1 MHHTSLNRSLCK
13 TLPLKNSDTL
23 LDMSPTSK
31 DQIGDALLIVAIILM
46 VVGAALVIF
55 QSYKE
60 TGLYIGTSGAV
71 LSIIGALIKRGTF
84 DSWFT
89 CSD

>member
-1 MHHTSLNRSLCK
+1 
-13 TLPLKNSDTL
+13 
-23 LDMSPTSK
+23 MSPISK

-46 VVGAALVIF
+46 GVGATLVIF

-60 TGLYIGTSGAV
+60 TGLYVGTSGAV
-71 LSIIGALIKRGTF
+71 LGTISGLIKRGTF

-89 CSD
+89 WSD